1 MSKEIGDFSLKAT
14 SFTVGDDSMS
24 ANFEGT
30 ATGFGDV
37 VGTLTA
43 RGEPGA
49 EFGTCSWRSAS
60 FLENGDSSQAAGE
73 GTWQKIGKHRFQIRF
88 THAISDGRTVLS
100 DGVVDVASRSFNGKL
115 FD

>member
-14 SFTVGDDSMS
+14 SFTVSDEGMC

-37 VGTLTA
+37 VGTLIA
-43 RGEPGA
+43 RGEQGA

-60 FLENGDSSQAAGE
+60 FLENGDETQAAGE
-73 GTWQKIGKHRFQIRF
+73 GTWQKIGKHRWQLRL

-100 DGVVDVASRSFNGKL
+100 DGVVDMASRSFNGKL
-115 FD
+115 LD

>member
-14 SFTVGDDSMS
+14 SWTVGDEDMS

-30 ATGFGDV
+30 ATGFGEL
-37 VGTLTA
+37 VGTLRA

-60 FLENGDSSQAAGE
+60 YLDDGGEVQSAGE
-73 GTWQKIGKHRFQIRF
+73 GTWQKIGKHRWQLRF

-100 DGVVDVASRSFNGKL
+100 DGVVDFASRSFNGKL